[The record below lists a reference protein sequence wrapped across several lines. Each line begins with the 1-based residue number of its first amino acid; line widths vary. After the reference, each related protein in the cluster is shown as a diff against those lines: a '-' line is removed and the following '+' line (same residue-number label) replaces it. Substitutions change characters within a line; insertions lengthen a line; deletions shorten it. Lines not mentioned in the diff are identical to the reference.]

1 MMLTSLQNPLIKQL
15 RKLHQTKQR
24 RLQQRFL
31 LEGTHLIEEAN
42 RHQYPLDVLCY
53 TPAWGDRHPQLLT
66 QLQAQRTEVVSE
78 DVLNALATTVNPD
91 GVIATAPQTPPSP
104 PQLLPS
110 GVGFALEHLQDPGNL
125 GTLIRTAVAA
135 EIDGLWLSEDSV
147 DRTSPKVLRAS
158 AGTWFQMPI
167 TPCENLLETVQD
179 YQSQGVQVV
188 ATCLDS
194 PVTYW
199 DVNWKPPSLILLG
212 NEGAGLSSPLLELA
226 DVQVTIPISPNA
238 ESLNVAIAAALLAF
252 DVRRQ
257 RLG

>member
-1 MMLTSLQNPLIKQL
+1 MLTSLQNPLIKQL
-15 RKLHQTKQR
+15 RKLQQAKHR
-24 RLQQRFL
+24 RLQQQFL
-31 LEGTHLIEEAN
+31 LEGTHLIEEAS
-42 RHQYPLDVLCY
+42 RHQYPLHVLCH
-53 TPAWGDRHPQLLT
+53 TPAWGDRHPQLLR

-91 GVIATAPQTPPSP
+91 GVLATAPQPPSSS

-110 GVGFALEHLQDPGNL
+110 GVGFALERLQDPGNL

-135 EIDGLWLSEDSV
+135 EIQGIWLSHDSV

-158 AGTWFQMPI
+158 AGTWFQMPML
-167 TPCENLLETVQD
+167 PCENLITTVQT
-179 YQSQGVQVV
+179 YQTQGVQVV

-194 PVTYW
+194 PLPYW
-199 DVNWKPPSLILLG
+199 NVNWKQPSLILLG
-212 NEGAGLSSPLLELA
+212 NEGAGLSPQLLELA

-252 DVRRQ
+252 EVKRQ
-257 RLG
+257 RQG

>member
-1 MMLTSLQNPLIKQL
+1 MLTSLQNPLIKQL
-15 RKLHQTKQR
+15 RKLQQTKQR
-24 RLQQRFL
+24 RLQQQFL
-31 LEGTHLIEEAN
+31 LEGTHLIEEAS
-42 RHQYPLDVLCY
+42 RHHYPLDVLCY

-66 QLQAQRTEVVSE
+66 QLQAQRSEVVSE

-91 GVIATAPQTPPSP
+91 GVIATAPQTAPSP
-104 PQLLPS
+104 PNLLPS
-110 GVGFALEHLQDPGNL
+110 GVGFALERLQDPGNL

-135 EIDGLWLSEDSV
+135 EIDGLWLSQDSV

-158 AGTWFQMPI
+158 AGTWFQMPML
-167 TPCENLLETVQD
+167 PCENLLATVQD
-179 YQSQGVQVV
+179 YQQQGVQVV

-194 PVTYW
+194 PLTYW
-199 DVNWKPPSLILLG
+199 DVNWKQPSLILLG
-212 NEGAGLSSPLLELA
+212 NEGAGLSPQLLELA

-252 DVRRQ
+252 EVRRQ